1 MSLQAEFWRLQ
12 VKRDMLMPTLQFQI
26 QVSNEFE
33 SNRFNVLCNQAR
45 VVCKPDNLHSFN
57 LGQTDI
63 SIENK
68 MLEPRKSII
77 LSSNMDLSPRSL
89 EVIEK
94 YRGNNDLRLQIKLD
108 IIYLNLTSNL
118 TGTENFEVMQK
129 GNSPILIPRSEWR
142 DLLDQLGYQE
152 TFVLEVPSP
161 AVKDIP
167 QLTEALDF
175 LRKAKL
181 KYIEGEDMGAVV
193 TNCRQAIDKTIGAI
207 DEDIIDL
214 KELFDE
220 ASIAKRYPCLEDF
233 KYWSFKIRKEVQTI
247 KNFCGPGP
255 HVEVPVTRSEARY
268 ALIHTAN
275 VLSYLAQV
283 LRTRERSQ

>member
-1 MSLQAEFWRLQ
+1 MSSQAEFWGLQ
-12 VKRDMLMPTLQFQI
+12 VKGDMLMPTLEFQI
-26 QVSNEFE
+26 QVSNESE
-33 SNRFNVLCNQAR
+33 RTRFQVLCNQAL

-57 LGQTDI
+57 LGQTVL
-63 SIENK
+63 SIQEQI
-68 MLEPRKSII
+68 LEPNKSSI
-77 LSSNMDLSPRSL
+77 LSSNMQISPYVL
-89 EVIEK
+89 EVIEE
-94 YRGNNDLRLQIKLD
+94 YRGNNDLKLEID
-108 IIYLNLTSNL
+108 LDVIFLNIESNL
-118 TGTENFEVMQK
+118 VGTKRLEVRQK
-129 GNSPILIPRSEWR
+129 GSTSISIPRSKWR
-142 DLLDQLGYQE
+142 KILDQLSYQK
-152 TFVLEVPSP
+152 TFVLEIPVP
-161 AVKDIP
+161 VIKNIP

-175 LRKAKL
+175 LRKAEV

-193 TNCRQAIDKTIGAI
+193 TNCRQTIDKTIGAI

-214 KELFDE
+214 KKIFDE
-220 ASIAKRYPCLEDF
+220 ASIAKRYPDLEDF
-233 KYWSFKIRKEVQTI
+233 KYWSYKIKKEVQTI